1 VSLRARICEEIY
13 ARPGITQLERAQS
26 IYGSAAY
33 QNLVANVCRQLG
45 REGLVS
51 RSGIGGRRDPFT
63 FVWIRKRHTNGVDRT
78 AYEQQLSGQ

>member
-13 ARPGITQLERAQS
+13 ARPGITQLELAQS

-33 QNLVANVCRQLG
+33 QNLVANVCRQLV

-63 FVWIRKRHTNGVDRT
+63 FVWIRKHHTNGGNP
-78 AYEQQLSGQ
+78 AACEQQLSSQ